1 MVVGYTRWVGQSL
14 SAIGLHRRK
23 QGSALAI
30 GAGLTVAA
38 FLIATGVQMQNLAPG
53 QSLTLQGVDPKTG
66 MTGGAAFAVF
76 LIVGNVI
83 NTQHSQPWVAAH
95 LNQIGCNPLETFCCS

>member
-83 NTQHSQPWVAAH
+83 NTQHSQPWVAAN